1 MNSMYSPI
9 RPKERNVILY
19 ANEKLDS
26 HLKPQSSGDKKILTP
41 LANATKV
48 YLNL

>member
-1 MNSMYSPI
+1 MYPTT
-9 RPKERNVILY
+9 RPKERNIISY

-26 HLKPQSSGDKKILTP
+26 HLKPQSTRDKKIMSP
-41 LANATKV
+41 LVNATKA